1 MFEGTDGKR
10 GKKREMKLIRKEMVS
25 QLSSLV
31 DVLSLDDGRKQTPS
45 VTKVQGPPIAFG
57 AEDPNYEV
65 NSEQS
70 DGTSGFEND
79 ESELEDEEPVDGLQQ
94 QVIGTAHQIISQVEK
109 QQQMADQSDMDDEGE
124 EESDSVLE
132 MLDP

>member
-1 MFEGTDGKR
+1 M
-10 GKKREMKLIRKEMVS
+10 RKGVLE
-25 QLSSLV
+25 QLNTLV
-31 DVLSLDDGRKQTPS
+31 DVLNHDDGPKQTPS
-45 VTKVQGPPIAFG
+45 VTKVQGQSIAFG

-94 QVIGTAHQIISQVEK
+94 QVIGTAQNIISQVEK